1 MKKSEV
7 YIKKLAEKFKISE
20 PTAAMIYKSTNT
32 YDWTVFCSQM
42 GDYDHP
48 GERVAAKEKF
58 ENEMSVFS
66 ENFRKNVVDKI
77 VEYMEHD
84 SEYYIHD
91 MDKEIT

>member
-1 MKKSEV
+1 
-7 YIKKLAEKFKISE
+7 
-20 PTAAMIYKSTNT
+20 
-32 YDWTVFCSQM
+32 M